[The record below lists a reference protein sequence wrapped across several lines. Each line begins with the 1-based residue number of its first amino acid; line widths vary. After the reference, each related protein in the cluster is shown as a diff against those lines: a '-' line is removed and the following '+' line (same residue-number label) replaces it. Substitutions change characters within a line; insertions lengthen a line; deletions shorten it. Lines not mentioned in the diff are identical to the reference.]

1 MRRTPM
7 VMTLITIKIIIIIT
21 NDILHFYSVVWF
33 CTKVTS
39 RTITNAITMILKI
52 AISCIIL

>member
-1 MRRTPM
+1 M